1 MRDGGYGVS
10 FFLAARAIRRGSRW
24 TLALTI
30 LVIALVVILMNFMTM
45 IVGGVVQVYNQQMI
59 DYQYSHLT
67 IEPREKELFITGSDD
82 LVDRLKRVPGVT
94 GVSSRISVGTTI
106 TNPRNGKFQSKS
118 LTAFDPG
125 DEKTVTRYHQ
135 ALLEG
140 DFLSPG
146 DTDQILIGSLL
157 AGDTDE
163 TKDKVPSLGG
173 ARVGDLLEVTYSNG
187 VLKTYRVKGIFET
200 DGVLID
206 TAAFVTREEMD
217 AVMRTGDR
225 ATEILVRGGDVGDAG
240 QLKIACMQFGVQ
252 EQIKTWEEKGKGILG
267 DAIGSFNLLTSI
279 MTVVCLIVASVI
291 VFIITFINIVNRRK
305 QVAVLKAIGVQRRI
319 VIGSYLLQTVFL
331 CAAGAVAG
339 VLMLS
344 GIALGLSANPIRF
357 PMGFISPVPD
367 IGGIVV
373 SVTCLFLISLISGY
387 IPAWYVAKE
396 EILIAMRG

>member
-10 FFLAARAIRRGSRW
+10 FFLAARAIRRGNRW

-30 LVIALVVILMNFMTM
+30 LVIALVVVLMNFMTM

-82 LVDRLKRVPGVT
+82 LIDRLKRVPGVT

-173 ARVGDLLEVTYSNG
+173 ARVGDLLEMTYSNG
-187 VLKTYRVKGIFET
+187 VVKAYRVKGIFET

-206 TAAFVTREEMD
+206 SAAFVTREEMD
-217 AVMRTGDR
+217 AVMQTGGR
-225 ATEILVRGGDVGDAG
+225 ATEILVRGGDIGDAG
-240 QLKIACMQFGVQ
+240 QLKTACMQFGVQ
-252 EQIKTWEEKGKGILG
+252 EPIKTWSEKGKGILG

-339 VLMLS
+339 VLLLA

-373 SVTCLFLISLISGY
+373 SVTCLFLVSLVSGY

>member
-10 FFLAARAIRRGSRW
+10 LFLAARAIRRGNRW
-24 TLALTI
+24 TLALTV
-30 LVIALVVILMNFMTM
+30 LVIALVVVLMNFMTM
-45 IVGGVVQVYNQQMI
+45 IIGGVVQVYNQQMI
-59 DYQYSHLT
+59 DYQYSYLT
-67 IEPREKELFITGSDD
+67 IEPREKEPFITGSDD
-82 LVDRLKRVPGVT
+82 LVDRLKRIPGVT

-106 TNPRNGKFQSKS
+106 TNPRNGKFQSKP

-163 TKDKVPSLGG
+163 TKDKLPSLGG
-173 ARVGDLLEVTYSNG
+173 ARVGDLLEVIYSNG
-187 VLKTYRVKGIFET
+187 VVKTYRVKGIFET

-206 TAAFVTREEMD
+206 SAAFITRKEMD
-217 AVMRTGDR
+217 AVMQTDGR
-225 ATEILVRGGDVGDAG
+225 ATEILVRGGDIRNVG
-240 QLKIACMQFGVQ
+240 QLKITCMQFGVQ
-252 EQIKTWEEKGKGILG
+252 ERVKTWEEKGRGVLG
-267 DAIGSFNLLTSI
+267 DAIGSFNLLNSI
-279 MTVVCLIVASVI
+279 MTVVCLIVASVV

-319 VIGSYLLQTVFL
+319 VIGSYLFQAMFL

-339 VLMLS
+339 ILMLS

-357 PMGFISPVPD
+357 PMGFISPVSD

-373 SVTCLFLISLISGY
+373 SVTCLFLVSLISGY

>member
-10 FFLAARAIRRGSRW
+10 FFLAARAIRRGNRW

-82 LVDRLKRVPGVT
+82 LVDRLKRIPGVT
-94 GVSSRISVGTTI
+94 GVSSHISVGTTI

-163 TKDKVPSLGG
+163 SKDKVPSLGG

-187 VLKTYRVKGIFET
+187 VVKTYRVKGIFET

-206 TAAFVTREEMD
+206 SAVFVTREEMD
-217 AVMRTGDR
+217 AVMQTGDR
-225 ATEILVRGGDVGDAG
+225 ATEILVRGGDIGDAE
-240 QLKIACMQFGVQ
+240 QLKTACIQFGVQ
-252 EQIKTWEEKGKGILG
+252 EPVKTWEEKGKGILG

-319 VIGSYLLQTVFL
+319 VIGSYLLQTMFL

-344 GIALGLSANPIRF
+344 GIALGLSVNPIRF
-357 PMGFISPVPD
+357 PMGYISPVPD
-367 IGGIVV
+367 IGGIMV
-373 SVTCLFLISLISGY
+373 SVTCLFLVSLISGY

>member
-331 CAAGAVAG
+331 CAAGAVVG

>member
-10 FFLAARAIRRGSRW
+10 LFLAARAIRRGNRW
-24 TLALTI
+24 TLALTV
-30 LVIALVVILMNFMTM
+30 LVIALVVVLMNFMTM
-45 IVGGVVQVYNQQMI
+45 IIGGVVQVYNQQMI
-59 DYQYSHLT
+59 DYQYSYLT
-67 IEPREKELFITGSDD
+67 IEPREKEPFITGSDD
-82 LVDRLKRVPGVT
+82 LVDRLKRIPGVT

-106 TNPRNGKFQSKS
+106 TNPRNGKFQSKP

-125 DEKTVTRYHQ
+125 DEKTVTHYHQ

-163 TKDKVPSLGG
+163 TKDKLPSLGG
-173 ARVGDLLEVTYSNG
+173 ARVGDLLEVIYSNG
-187 VLKTYRVKGIFET
+187 VVKTYRVKGIFET

-206 TAAFVTREEMD
+206 SAAFITRKEMD
-217 AVMRTGDR
+217 AVMQTDGR
-225 ATEILVRGGDVGDAG
+225 ATEILVRGGDIRNVG
-240 QLKIACMQFGVQ
+240 QLKITCMQFGVQ
-252 EQIKTWEEKGKGILG
+252 ERVKTWEEKGRGVLG
-267 DAIGSFNLLTSI
+267 DAIGSFNLLNSI
-279 MTVVCLIVASVI
+279 MTVVCLIVASVV

-319 VIGSYLLQTVFL
+319 VIGSYLFQAMFL

-339 VLMLS
+339 ILMLS

-357 PMGFISPVPD
+357 PMGFISPVSD

-373 SVTCLFLISLISGY
+373 SVTCLFLVSLISGY